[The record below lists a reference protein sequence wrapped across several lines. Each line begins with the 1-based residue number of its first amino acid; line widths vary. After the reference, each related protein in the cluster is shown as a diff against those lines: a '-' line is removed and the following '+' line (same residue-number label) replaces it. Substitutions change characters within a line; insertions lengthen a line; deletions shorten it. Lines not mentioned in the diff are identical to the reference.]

1 MMHGSLVAQVVATVC
16 AQTQTPAPGNQPPAA
31 GQAMLFAVM
40 LAVIAFMLLSAR
52 SQKKREKK
60 ERDDLFNRLSKNDRV
75 LTVGG
80 IIGTIAAVKDN
91 EVIVKVDESNNTKM
105 TFLKSAGQRI
115 LSNEVETAE
124 KK

>member
-1 MMHGSLVAQVVATVC
+1 MMHGSVLAEFAGSMFAQA
-16 AQTQTPAPGNQPPAA
+16 PAPGNPPPAA

-52 SQKKREKK
+52 SQKKREQR
-60 ERDDLFNRLSKNDRV
+60 ERDELFNRLSKNDRV

-105 TFLKSAGQRI
+105 TFLKSAVQRI
-115 LSNEVETAE
+115 LSNDVETAE